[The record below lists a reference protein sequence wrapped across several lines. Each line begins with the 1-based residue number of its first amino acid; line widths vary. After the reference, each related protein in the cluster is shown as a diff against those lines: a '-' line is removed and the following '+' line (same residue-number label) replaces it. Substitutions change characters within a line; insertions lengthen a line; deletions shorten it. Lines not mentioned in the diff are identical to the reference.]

1 MILHPPRSTRT
12 DKPFP
17 YTTLFRSKTSI
28 VSQMAMMPTRAA
40 ISLTEGAITF
50 EGAELPDEEKARV
63 RMTMGPRTSHPS
75 HTVGRYLASTGDGEL
90 DFCRADTFA
99 ALESLMDKRR
109 PVLSIIDCH
118 SLERLIVERAGPVIR
133 YEVEATEV

>member
-1 MILHPPRSTRT
+1 M
-12 DKPFP
+12 
-17 YTTLFRSKTSI
+17 YVSKTSI

-109 PVLSIIDCH
+109 SEEHTSELQ
-118 SLERLIVERAGPVIR
+118 SLMRISYAVFCLK
-133 YEVEATEV
+133 